1 MNILL
6 AATGSVAAIKY
17 WRLFSYLLDIGE
29 VKGIFTDKAKF
40 FTEGHRTES
49 WGAWNKQIPNDK
61 LSNAKIYTDINEW
74 MWDRIGDP
82 IVHIEL
88 KDWADILVIAP
99 LSANTLTKMAV
110 GICDNLLTSV
120 YYAWPKNKNIVVAPA
135 MNTDMW
141 NNRLTREH
149 ISELENRHTYCRK
162 LTEEESCH
170 DQNKGYFNFKKTA
183 YQKIEKGLFSSV
195 VSINRFKVVEPVEG
209 KLACGTTGVGA
220 MAPLSDI
227 VQAVKDYGS

>member
-17 WRLFSYLLDIGE
+17 WHLFSDLLKIGD
-29 VKGIFTDKAKF
+29 VKGVLTDKAKF
-40 FTEGHRTES
+40 FT
-49 WGAWNKQIPNDK
+49 DK
-61 LSNAKIYTDINEW
+61 SKFFINNIDNETYNEINNNNKIYTEKDEW
-74 MWDRIGDP
+74 EWYSLGNR

-99 LSANTLTKMAV
+99 LSANTLTKMSV
-110 GICDNLLTSV
+110 GICDNLLTSI

-141 NNRLTREH
+141 NNPLTKEH
-149 ISELENRHTYCRK
+149 ISILENRHTYFRK
-162 LTEEESCH
+162 LTEEEQSCY
-170 DQNKGYFNFKKTA
+170 DQNKGYVNFKKTA

-209 KLACGTTGVGA
+209 KLACGTTGIGA

-227 VQAVKDYGS
+227 VQAVKDYGT

>member
-17 WRLFSYLLDIGE
+17 WHLFTELLKIGE
-29 VKGIFTDKAKF
+29 VKGVLTDKAKFFTDKAKF
-40 FTEGHRTES
+40 FPDRNYEIPLTEDH
-49 WGAWNKQIPNDK
+49 
-61 LSNAKIYTDINEW
+61 KIYTEKDEWEWYSIGNRIN
-74 MWDRIGDP
+74 
-82 IVHIEL
+82 HIEL

-141 NNRLTREH
+141 NNPLTREH
-149 ISELENRHTYCRK
+149 ISQLENRHTCCRK

-183 YQKIEKGLFSSV
+183 YQKIEKGLFSNV

-227 VQAVKDYGS
+227 VQAVRDYGA

>member
-17 WRLFSYLLDIGE
+17 WHLFSDLLKIGD
-29 VKGIFTDKAKF
+29 VKGVLTDKAKFFTDKAKF
-40 FTEGHRTES
+40 FPDRNYAYDH
-49 WGAWNKQIPNDK
+49 
-61 LSNAKIYTDINEW
+61 KIYTDKNEW
-74 MWDRIGDP
+74 EWYEVGNP

-99 LSANTLTKMAV
+99 LSANTLTKMSV
-110 GICDNLLTSV
+110 GICDNLLTSI

-149 ISELENRHTYCRK
+149 ISQLENRHTYCRK
-162 LTEEESCH
+162 LTEEEQSGY
-170 DQNKGYFNFKKTA
+170 DQNKGYVNFKKTA

-209 KLACGTTGVGA
+209 KLACGTTGIGA

-227 VQAVKDYGS
+227 VQAVKDYGA

>member
-17 WRLFSYLLDIGE
+17 WHLFSDLLKIGD
-29 VKGIFTDKAKF
+29 VKGVLTDKAKFFTDKAKF
-40 FTEGHRTES
+40 FPDRNYADDH
-49 WGAWNKQIPNDK
+49 
-61 LSNAKIYTDINEW
+61 KIYTDKNEW
-74 MWDRIGDP
+74 EWYEVGNP

-99 LSANTLTKMAV
+99 LSANTLTKMSV
-110 GICDNLLTSV
+110 GICDNLLTSI

-149 ISELENRHTYCRK
+149 ISKLENRHTYCRK
-162 LTEEESCH
+162 LTEEEQSCY
-170 DQNKGYFNFKKTA
+170 DQNKGYINFKKTA

-209 KLACGTTGVGA
+209 KLACGTTGIGA

-227 VQAVKDYGS
+227 VQAVKDYGA